1 MSEVSGTRRRL
12 VDAASRLFAERGFH
26 ATTMRDI
33 ASHAE
38 VNVAAANYHY
48 GSKRDLYLEVLR
60 DQFAA
65 VRSMLDRRGASLPAE
80 SLADLERDD
89 LVLLLRR
96 RLQATLDLLLGPPPG
111 VQGTLML
118 REMLD
123 PSEALPTIASE
134 FVQPML
140 VELEQ
145 ILAPLAPGLDAST
158 LRRCAFGVLGQALFY
173 RAAMPAVLQILGRE
187 AYPRGFSGPLAA
199 HMTDFALGGL
209 AHVEARP
216 RPTPPSRP
224 RSAASRRRKPDR
236 APGPKAT
243 R

>member
-1 MSEVSGTRRRL
+1 MSEVSDTKRRL
-12 VDAASRLFAERGFH
+12 VDAASSLFAERGFH

-33 ASHAE
+33 ASRAE

-65 VRSMLDRRGASLPAE
+65 IRSTLDRRGASLPPEAV
-80 SLADLERDD
+80 AGLERDD
-89 LVLLLRR
+89 LVALLRKR
-96 RLQATLDLLLGPPPG
+96 AQAMLDLLLGPPPG
-111 VQGTLML
+111 VHGTLML

-134 FVQPML
+134 FVRPML
-140 VELEQ
+140 EELEQ
-145 ILAPLAPGLDAST
+145 ILAPLAPGLDASA

-173 RAAMPAVLQILGRE
+173 RAAMPAVLQILGRD

-199 HMTDFALGGL
+199 HLTDFALGGL
-209 AHVEARP
+209 ESVAARQ
-216 RPTPPSRP
+216 RPATPSRP
-224 RSAASRRRKPDR
+224 RSAASRRRPAEA
-236 APGPKAT
+236 APGPKAP